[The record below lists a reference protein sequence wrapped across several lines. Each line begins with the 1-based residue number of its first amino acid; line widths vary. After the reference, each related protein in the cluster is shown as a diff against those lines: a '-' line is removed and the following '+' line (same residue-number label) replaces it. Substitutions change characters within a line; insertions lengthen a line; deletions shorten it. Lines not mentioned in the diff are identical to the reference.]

1 MIITD
6 AERTTLGT
14 ALQPADII
22 DNVIS
27 TDANKALSA
36 NQGKILN
43 DAIVAIN
50 TLLTSNDTSLD
61 ELQEIVDYIKLNRTT
76 LNALSI
82 SSIAGLQTALNAK
95 VDVVAGKALSENDFT
110 TALLNKLNGIAAG
123 AEVNVKPDFN
133 ATSGAANEILNIPS
147 DITDLSAHN
156 ITELSDVNTTFFTG
170 STATTLTDAG
180 SGSIIT
186 TAERTKLGAIDV
198 NPTNSTITDGTDTI
212 TVSPSSRTIEVT
224 GTANEVEVSPH
235 RSSRPFYKQNLYRW
249 IAK

>member
-1 MIITD
+1 MFGIFNVTNVQNHSNTRYLVLTVTHKESNGSFDPNSFYFLSFYGVPKVTDLDDVTNAGSGLIITD

-147 DITDLSAHN
+147 HN
-156 ITELSDVNTTFFTG
+156 
-170 STATTLTDAG
+170 
-180 SGSIIT
+180 
-186 TAERTKLGAIDV
+186 
-198 NPTNSTITDGTDTI
+198 
-212 TVSPSSRTIEVT
+212 
-224 GTANEVEVSPH
+224 
-235 RSSRPFYKQNLYRW
+235 
-249 IAK
+249 